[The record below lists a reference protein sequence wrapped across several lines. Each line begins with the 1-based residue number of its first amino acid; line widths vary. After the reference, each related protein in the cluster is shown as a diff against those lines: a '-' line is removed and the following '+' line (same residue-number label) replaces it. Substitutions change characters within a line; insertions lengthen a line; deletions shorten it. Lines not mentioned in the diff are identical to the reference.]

1 MANKKLYEFWKNYS
15 LTAWSFDDTGEMRD
29 IQGEKEY
36 DNCLEKYRNNSWTS
50 ISKLFFGMG
59 MKFNL
64 GGNEEKSR
72 LETTSRPIGVFDF
85 GLASKGLYRV
95 QEYFSQKLKEE
106 KPKRFEE
113 FELPS
118 GVVPPNLVIN
128 IPTSNGKIYVFKDV
142 DGKEYVCEKQQKGTA
157 GVNQNIKGS
166 KLKFATNTKK
176 VYLKFKRKGGKV
188 KYVEIYSLFYYT
200 SLEDNEEYAIRHLPA
215 MMVAEYFES
224 IGIKV
229 RFYMVRFVR
238 LDNYGD
244 LEIRKNDIRTNA
256 ILPMYEQQS
265 NVKNMNQKK
274 VLAVVPFLVK
284 DFAQE
289 IDWVQALNVSQTSDT
304 DTYNALIKHTFNQDY
319 SKQNLPPG
327 GDPDWDNDQYYEGF
341 DRFKNKYQLYTKDG
355 IWKSKEL
362 TSESQLLFHSMSI
375 KKLLTQ
381 YKYSLKKYVSGTKYS
396 EVLQNTT
403 VGKVFFEWW
412 MKICANKLKDLV
424 LLQISSELRKDLKK
438 IIDSSM
444 KLNDDLFAY
453 LTITAPN
460 IYLNNQQELGAI
472 EVCKEYMCNILK
484 WEGYFAQTEPDPF
497 YPNDPKRRIE
507 LIYTFNDYKNIG
519 YKLYIQNL
527 VTEATIFADKGFFST
542 PSEDI
547 EKREE
552 RQTLILSELNQI

>member
-1 MANKKLYEFWKNYS
+1 MGLYDFWKRKS
-15 LTAWSFDDTGEMRD
+15 LTAWSFDDVNELRN
-29 IQGEKEY
+29 IQGAQEY
-36 DNCLEKYRNNSWTS
+36 DNSINRYRNDSWSS
-50 ISKLFFGMG
+50 ISRLFFGMG

-106 KPKRFEE
+106 KPNRFEE

-118 GVVPPNLVIN
+118 GIVPPNLVNN
-128 IPTSNGKIYVFKDV
+128 IPTSNGKVYVFKDA
-142 DGKEYVCEKQQKGTA
+142 DGKEYVCLKQQKGTA
-157 GVNQNIKGS
+157 GVDQNIKGS

-200 SLEDNEEYAIRHLPA
+200 SLSGNEEFAIRHLPA

-229 RFYMVRFVR
+229 RFYMVRFVELTTSR
-238 LDNYGD
+238 NDFV
-244 LEIRKNDIRTNA
+244 IRKNDIRTNA
-256 ILPMYEQQS
+256 ILPMYEQQV
-265 NVKNMNQKK
+265 NVKNMSDNQ

-289 IDWVQALNVSQTSDT
+289 IDWVQALNISQAYDN
-304 DTYNALIKHTFNQDY
+304 DTYTALILHTYNQDY
-319 SKQNLPPG
+319 SRQSLSTG
-327 GDPDWDNDQYYEGF
+327 GQPDFENNEIYYEGF
-341 DRFKNKYQLYTKDG
+341 ERFKNKYQLYTKDG

-375 KKLLTQ
+375 KKLLSEF
-381 YKYSLKKYVSGTKYS
+381 KSSLRRYISGREYS
-396 EVLQNTT
+396 EILQNTT

-453 LTITAPN
+453 LTISAPN
-460 IYLNNQQELGAI
+460 IYSNNQQELGAI
-472 EVCKEYMCNILK
+472 QVCKEYMCNILK
-484 WEGYFAQTEPDPF
+484 WEGYFAQTEPDPN
-497 YPNDPKRRIE
+497 YPNDPKRRRE
-507 LIYTFNDYKNIG
+507 LFYTFSDYKNIG

-527 VTEATIFADKGFFST
+527 TTEATIFAEKGFFPT
-542 PSEDI
+542 PQEDI

-552 RQTLILSELNQI
+552 RLLLIESELNQI